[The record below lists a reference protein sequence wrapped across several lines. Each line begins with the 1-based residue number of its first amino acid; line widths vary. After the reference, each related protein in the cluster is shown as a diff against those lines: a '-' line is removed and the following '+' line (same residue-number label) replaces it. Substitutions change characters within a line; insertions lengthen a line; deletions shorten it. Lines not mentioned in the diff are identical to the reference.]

1 MTELPGDA
9 YIAAITVGELARIYA
24 ELRRA
29 GAMIGERDLQIAAT
43 AAAGG
48 HQVLTRN
55 VDEFRRVSGLQVLTV
70 GDVTDGAADV

>member
-1 MTELPGDA
+1 
-9 YIAAITVGELARIYA
+9 
-24 ELRRA
+24 
-29 GAMIGERDLQIAAT
+29 MIGERDLQIAAT

-48 HQVLTRN
+48 HQVLARN